1 MDWLIG
7 ILLLLVGAIIGY
19 FVAKFVNER
28 KLLANNDAQKE
39 QNIKEIMSQQASEH
53 IQTSKQIL
61 HNLTQ
66 QTEALK
72 QQIASYEQLTDGLQA
87 NENNGSINYFGE
99 HASQYLRHSSSS
111 AKPEKTPNDFQ
122 PLDFSAQSSG
132 LFSGKESK

>member
-28 KLLANNDAQKE
+28 KLLANNDAHNEKTL
-39 QNIKEIMSQQASEH
+39 KEIMAQQASEH

-61 HNLTQ
+61 HNLAQ
-66 QTEALK
+66 QAEALN
-72 QQIASYEQLTDGLQA
+72 QQLVSYEQLIGGLKA
-87 NENNGSINYFGE
+87 NENDTSINYFGE

-111 AKPEKTPNDFQ
+111 TKSEKTTSESQ

>member
-28 KLLANNDAQKE
+28 KLSTDDSVQNE
-39 QNIKEIMSQQASEH
+39 QTAKEIMAQQASEH

-61 HNLTQ
+61 QNLAQ
-66 QTEALK
+66 QADALN
-72 QQIASYEQLTDGLQA
+72 QQIASYEQLIDGLNA
-87 NENNGSINYFGE
+87 NQNNTSINYFGE
-99 HASQYLRHSSSS
+99 HASQYLRHSSR
-111 AKPEKTPNDFQ
+111 ATQVEKNTSDFQ
-122 PLDFSAQSSG
+122 PLDFSGQSSG